1 MSEMVKVERWAR
13 VEPFNPLSP
22 PQVKAYI
29 RSRGYP
35 MPKHR
40 TDRDEFGERK
50 DTTNDESLSEL
61 LREGKP
67 GEGDEVLEGILKA
80 RHISKGLSFSA
91 FEHLRAAMDLPSAEL
106 AELAGIPA
114 RTLQRRKEEGRLQ
127 PDESDRLVRLSRVYG
142 LSLELFEGDQAQARH
157 WLASPQLAFGSRSPL
172 SMTST
177 EVVAREVEALIGRL
191 EHGVFS

>member
-1 MSEMVKVERWAR
+1 MAASRKRAR
-13 VEPFNPLSP
+13 RAPDPAPPLTPS
-22 PQVKAYI
+22 VA
-29 RSRGYP
+29 
-35 MPKHR
+35 
-40 TDRDEFGERK
+40 F
-50 DTTNDESLSEL
+50 LAL
-61 LREGKP
+61 LGLKRYTAL
-67 GEGDEVLEGILKA
+67 EVIG
-80 RHISKGLSFSA
+80 HISKGLSFSA

-157 WLASPQLAFGSRSPL
+157 WLASPQLAFGQRSPL
-172 SMTST
+172 SLTST
-177 EVVAREVEALIGRL
+177 EVGAREVEALIGRL